1 MTSLVQQRAAQL
13 HVTQLEN
20 DDQCLPICI
29 RFPFL
34 SLPLKMTMVMI
45 VREIQLCANTP
56 TNTHTHTLAI
66 EENGYSRPLFAL
78 RQEHRGLIQEARC

>member
-29 RFPFL
+29 PFSRFFF
-34 SLPLKMTMVMI
+34 LKMIMVMI
-45 VREIQLCANTP
+45 VREIQLCANT
-56 TNTHTHTLAI
+56 
-66 EENGYSRPLFAL
+66 
-78 RQEHRGLIQEARC
+78 